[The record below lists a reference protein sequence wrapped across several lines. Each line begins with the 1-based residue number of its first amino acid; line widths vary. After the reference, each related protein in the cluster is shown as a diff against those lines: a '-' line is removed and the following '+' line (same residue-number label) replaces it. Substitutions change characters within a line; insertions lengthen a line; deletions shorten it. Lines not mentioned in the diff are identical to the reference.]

1 MSSGSWTFN
10 FKLKEN
16 MKKNNTIEE
25 INISINNLLEEWNI
39 SDKRNDKIVTHIIGL
54 QLKKIRLVNKMTQTR
69 VSKVINVSFQQ
80 IQKYEKGSNLAN
92 PITLLAL
99 SEYFNVTFD
108 YWVKPIIM
116 KDLTLLTKRRENVFM
131 QRQTFV
137 AR

>member
-1 MSSGSWTFN
+1 
-10 FKLKEN
+10 

-39 SDKRNDKIVTHIIGL
+39 SREHNDKIVTYVIGL

-69 VSKVINVSFQQ
+69 VAKVIDVSFQQ

-92 PITLLAL
+92 PINLLAL

-116 KDLTLLTKRRENVFM
+116 KDLTLLTKRRENGFI
-131 QRQTFV
+131 QRQDFV

>member
-1 MSSGSWTFN
+1 
-10 FKLKEN
+10 

-39 SDKRNDKIVTHIIGL
+39 SREHNDKIVTYVIGL

>member
-1 MSSGSWTFN
+1 
-10 FKLKEN
+10 

-25 INISINNLLEEWNI
+25 INTSINNLLEEWNI
-39 SDKRNDKIVTHIIGL
+39 SKEHNNKIVAYIIGL

-69 VSKVINVSFQQ
+69 VAKSINVTFQQ

-116 KDLTLLTKRRENVFM
+116 KDLTLLTKRRENGFI
-131 QRQTFV
+131 QRQDFV

>member
-1 MSSGSWTFN
+1 
-10 FKLKEN
+10 

-39 SDKRNDKIVTHIIGL
+39 SREHNDKIVTYVIGL

-69 VSKVINVSFQQ
+69 VSKTINVSFQQ
-80 IQKYEKGSNLAN
+80 IQKYEKGLNLCSAIN
-92 PITLLAL
+92 LLAL

-116 KDLTLLTKRRENVFM
+116 KDLTLLTKRRENGFI
-131 QRQTFV
+131 QRQDFV

>member
-1 MSSGSWTFN
+1 
-10 FKLKEN
+10 
-16 MKKNNTIEE
+16 MKKNNTVEE

-39 SDKRNDKIVTHIIGL
+39 SREHNDKIVTHVIGL

-99 SEYFNVTFD
+99 SDYFNVTFD

-116 KDLTLLTKRRENVFM
+116 KDLTLLTKRRENGFI
-131 QRQTFV
+131 QRQDFV
-137 AR
+137 AI

>member
-1 MSSGSWTFN
+1 
-10 FKLKEN
+10 
-16 MKKNNTIEE
+16 MKKNNTVEE

-39 SDKRNDKIVTHIIGL
+39 SREHNDKIVTHIIGL

-92 PITLLAL
+92 PINLLAL

-116 KDLTLLTKRRENVFM
+116 KDLTLLTKRRENGFI
-131 QRQTFV
+131 QRQDFV

>member
-1 MSSGSWTFN
+1 
-10 FKLKEN
+10 
-16 MKKNNTIEE
+16 MKKNNTVEE

-39 SDKRNDKIVTHIIGL
+39 SREHNDKIVTQIIGL

-69 VSKVINVSFQQ
+69 VAKAINVTFQQ
-80 IQKYEKGSNLAN
+80 VQKYEKGQNLCN
-92 PITLLAL
+92 PINLLAL

-116 KDLTLLTKRRENVFM
+116 KDLTLLTKRRENGFI
-131 QRQTFV
+131 QRQDFV

>member
-1 MSSGSWTFN
+1 
-10 FKLKEN
+10 

-39 SDKRNDKIVTHIIGL
+39 SREHNDKIVTYVIGL
-54 QLKKIRLVNKMTQTR
+54 QLKKIRLVNKMTQTK
-69 VSKVINVSFQQ
+69 VSKTINVSFQQ
-80 IQKYEKGSNLAN
+80 IQKYEKGLNLCSAIN
-92 PITLLAL
+92 LLAL

-116 KDLTLLTKRRENVFM
+116 KDLTLLTKRRENGFI
-131 QRQTFV
+131 QRQDFM